1 MGIIF
6 KITDILYRNR
16 TKICIKCVQF
26 LECSFRAYTGKGGK
40 LIPFVNPEPRN
51 EGHKSY
57 GG

>member
-1 MGIIF
+1 M
-6 KITDILYRNR
+6 R
-16 TKICIKCVQF
+16 TVFGVLIQ
-26 LECSFRAYTGKGGK
+26 AYTGKGGK